1 LLPAEQQSYVISSGI
16 ADLVPASDM
25 ARKLE
30 KGTPLR
36 IKLGVDPTA
45 PDLHLGH
52 AVPLRKLRQFQDLG
66 HTVVLIIGDFTALIG
81 DPSGRNSTRPP
92 LTAEQIDANAETYVE
107 QAFKILDPEQTE
119 LRRNSDWLGP
129 LGFADLLRL
138 TSRFTIARIL
148 ERDDFSKRYGSQQSI
163 ALHEFLYPV
172 AQAYDSVA
180 VEADVEIG
188 GTDQLFNLLAGREL
202 MEKLG
207 MEPQIA
213 LTLPL
218 LEGTDGVQKMSK
230 SYGNYIGLTD
240 APGDMFG
247 KVMSIPDELMMKY
260 FRLCTPLDVSEVDA
274 LESGLG
280 AGELHPNA
288 TKRRLAREIVTLYHD
303 SDAATAAEEGFD
315 RVFKKHEMPEDIPEV
330 VVSFDGDVYLP
341 GMMLEL
347 GLVGTTS
354 DGRRMIDQGG
364 VRLDG
369 VALEP
374 HSYTYARALVE
385 DKVLQVGKRRYV
397 RPVGGPQ

>member
-1 LLPAEQQSYVISSGI
+1 MLPADQQSHVITSGI
-16 ADLVPASDM
+16 ADLVPAPAM
-25 ARKLE
+25 ASKLE
-30 KGTPLR
+30 RGTPLR

-92 LTAEQIDANAETYVE
+92 LTAEQIDANAQTYVE
-107 QAFKILDPEQTE
+107 QAFKILDADKTE

-163 ALHEFLYPV
+163 SLHEFLYPV

-207 MEPQIA
+207 MEPQVA

-240 APGDMFG
+240 TPSDMFG
-247 KVMSIPDELMMKY
+247 KVMSIPDDLIGKY
-260 FRLCTPLDVSEVDA
+260 FRLCTPLDVAEVDTLA
-274 LESGLG
+274 AGL
-280 AGELHPNA
+280 ASEELHPNA
-288 TKRRLAREIVTLYHD
+288 TKRRLAREIVSLYHD
-303 SDAATAAEEGFD
+303 PAAAEGAEEGFD
-315 RVFKKHEMPEDIPEV
+315 RVFKAHAMPEDIPEMPV
-330 VVSFDGDVYLP
+330 VLEEEVYLP
-341 GMMLEL
+341 VLLHEL
-347 GLVGTTS
+347 GLVGTS
-354 DGRRMIDQGG
+354 SEGRRMIDQGG
-364 VRLDG
+364 VRIDG
-369 VALEP
+369 ASLAPNV
-374 HSYTYARALVE
+374 YTYARTQVVGR
-385 DKVLQVGKRRYV
+385 VLQVGKRRYV
-397 RPVGGPQ
+397 RPVAPRQ